1 MLRTLAR
8 AALAGRPPL
17 PRAAA
22 ARLYAAPPGSTLAEG
37 AETEEDEFS
46 PAEEVRFEPG
56 EPTFMTKLTFSE
68 EGVKAMIESEI
79 DREKVRAQRRE
90 RHSRRRDSPPRA
102 LPRRRRPPRGD
113 ERGGDDALMM
123 TRRRESVDDVA
134 RTPARRT
141 IVDAPS
147 PSLIAR
153 SRPLM
158 LSPHLHLLP
167 PPSSRHLIA
176 SRVQSAA
183 KIIGLLGGRL
193 ESYHVTTT
201 GCANAVMVYK
211 FPKNHDVQ
219 TLLYTLM
226 ASGSYKEQET
236 TKLMRWSDAARSLR
250 VSRNLYQSGG
260 VSCKIEK

>member
-1 MLRTLAR
+1 MMNKA
-8 AALAGRPPL
+8 
-17 PRAAA
+17 
-22 ARLYAAPPGSTLAEG
+22 S
-37 AETEEDEFS
+37 
-46 PAEEVRFEPG
+46 
-56 EPTFMTKLTFSE
+56 
-68 EGVKAMIESEI
+68 GV
-79 DREKVRAQRRE
+79 
-90 RHSRRRDSPPRA
+90 SR
-102 LPRRRRPPRGD
+102 
-113 ERGGDDALMM
+113 LMM
-123 TRRRESVDDVA
+123 TW
-134 RTPARRT
+134 RT

-153 SRPLM
+153 SRPLT
-158 LSPHLHLLP
+158 LSPHLHLTPPPLP
-167 PPSSRHLIA
+167 PSRHLLA

-201 GCANAVMVYK
+201 GGANAVMVYK

-236 TKLMRWSDAARSLR
+236 TKLMRWSDAAQSLR